1 MTKDSVPLRQ
11 IDEFRWE
18 IPASGGMRVP
28 GRIYSSEKLLPHLQS
43 DKAPEQ
49 CANVAHLP
57 GIVKYSIAM
66 PDIHWG
72 YGFPIGGVAA
82 FDPDEGG
89 VISPGGVGYDINC
102 GVRLIRTDLH
112 RDDLQGKVRSVVTRF
127 FQKVPSGVG
136 SSDAIGRL
144 SKADMRKLVT
154 EGAGYAID
162 RGFGDAADLEHIEEH
177 GLIEGADPDM
187 VSERAFSRGADQVGT
202 LGSGNHFLEI
212 QYVDEIYDIDLAE
225 DLGLREG
232 TITVSIHCGSR
243 GFGYQVC
250 DDSLAMMGKAASKHG
265 IQLPDRQLACA
276 PLGTPEAKRYLGAMA
291 CAANYAF
298 ANRQTITQ
306 LAKDAL
312 LQALDITPRTLGF
325 RVVYDVC
332 HNIAKF
338 ERHVVDGQ
346 EKRLCVH
353 RKGATRAFGPGHPE
367 TPAAYQKTGQPVL
380 IPGDMGRASFVLVG
394 TELAMKETF
403 GSSCHGAGRLLSR
416 KKAAEQSRGRDL
428 FAEMEKA
435 GVIVASQSKKTL
447 AEEMPYAYKDASLV
461 VDVMHGAGL
470 SRKVCR
476 LRPIGVTKG

>member
-1 MTKDSVPLRQ
+1 MKGKIRQ
-11 IDEFRWE
+11 
-18 IPASGGMRVP
+18 
-28 GRIYSSEKLLPHLQS
+28 
-43 DKAPEQ
+43 
-49 CANVAHLP
+49 
-57 GIVKYSIAM
+57 
-66 PDIHWG
+66 
-72 YGFPIGGVAA
+72 
-82 FDPDEGG
+82 
-89 VISPGGVGYDINC
+89 
-102 GVRLIRTDLH
+102 
-112 RDDLQGKVRSVVTRF
+112 VVTRF

-136 SSDAIGRL
+136 SSHAIGRL
-144 SKADMRKLVT
+144 SMSEMTRLVT
-154 EGAGYAID
+154 EGAEYAID

-187 VSERAFSRGADQVGT
+187 VSDRAFKRGADQVGT

-212 QYVDEIYDIDLAE
+212 QYVDEVYDIELAE

-232 TITVSIHCGSR
+232 TITVSIHTGSR

-250 DDSLAMMGKAASKHG
+250 DDSLAMMGKAAGRHG
-265 IQLPDRQLACA
+265 IRLPDRQLACA
-276 PLGTPEAKRYLGAMA
+276 PLDTPEAKRYLAAMA

-306 LAKDAL
+306 LARDAML
-312 LQALDITPRTLGF
+312 EALDITPRSLGF
-325 RVVYDVC
+325 HVVYDVC

-338 ERHVVDGQ
+338 ERHVVDGK
-346 EKRLCVH
+346 EKLLCVH
-353 RKGATRAFGPGHPE
+353 RKGATRAFGPGHPG

-394 TELAMKETF
+394 TEQAMKETF
-403 GSSCHGAGRLLSR
+403 GSSCHGAGRMMSR
-416 KKAAEQSRGRDL
+416 KKSAERSRGRNL
-428 FAEMEKA
+428 FAEMEQA
-435 GVIVASQSKKTL
+435 GVIVMSESKRTL